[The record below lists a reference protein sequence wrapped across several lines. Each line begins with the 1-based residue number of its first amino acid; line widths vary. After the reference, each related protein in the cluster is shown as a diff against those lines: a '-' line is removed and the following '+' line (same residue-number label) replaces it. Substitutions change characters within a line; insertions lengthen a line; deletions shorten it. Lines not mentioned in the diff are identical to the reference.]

1 MNIYDFA
8 MAKEK
13 EAESLYRQLADNTGN
28 EGFKSIFSMLADE
41 EGRHYSI
48 LEEMNNEVPPELS
61 DSDILP
67 NANEVIKKMS
77 RKKEA
82 FEIETD
88 QVELYKNAQEIEK
101 QSRDFYRE
109 KAGEVQDAFQKEIFE
124 KLADQ
129 EQNHYVLLDNII
141 ELVLR
146 PEQWLENA
154 EWNPTEEY

>member
-1 MNIYDFA
+1 

-28 EGFKSIFSMLADE
+28 HGFKSIFSMLADE
-41 EGRHYSI
+41 EAEHCSI
-48 LEEMNNEVPPELS
+48 LEDMKNEVPPELS
-61 DSDILP
+61 DSDILLD
-67 NANEVIKKMS
+67 ANEAIKKMS
-77 RKKEA
+77 RNKEA

-109 KAGEVQDAFQKEIFE
+109 KAGEVQDSFQKEIFD

-129 EQNHYVLLDNII
+129 EQNHYILLDNII